1 MDPRAARLKTVEQC
15 EILAENALKGGYHQ
29 LAKDCRE
36 RAVQLRAEK
45 HGAKTEAEKECLEA
59 IYALEAVRSEA
70 NGRTTKAA
78 RTWQAIKRHGIIP
91 TVERVVA
98 RPQVSDGF
106 KALEEMGLKRYA
118 FEAVVLRHPDM
129 FSPEAVEISRRRLGE
144 GEL

>member
-1 MDPRAARLKTVEQC
+1 M
-15 EILAENALKGGYHQ
+15 Q
-29 LAKDCRE
+29 LH
-36 RAVQLRAEK
+36 AEK
-45 HGAKTEAEKECLEA
+45 HGAKTEAEKECVEA

-118 FEAVVLRHPDM
+118 FEAVVLRHPEL
-129 FSPEAVEISRRRLGE
+129 FSPDAVEISRRRLGE
-144 GEL
+144 G

>member
-1 MDPRAARLKTVEQC
+1 MDPRAVRLKTIEQC
-15 EILAENALKGGYHQ
+15 KILAENALKGGNRE

-45 HGAKTEAEKECLEA
+45 HRAKTEVERECLEA
-59 IYALEAVRSEA
+59 IYALEEVRSEA

-91 TVERVVA
+91 TVERVVT
-98 RPQVSDGF
+98 RPKASEGF

-118 FEAVVLRHPDM
+118 FEAVILRHPDI
-129 FSPEAVEISRRRLGE
+129 FSTEAAEISRRRLGE
-144 GEL
+144 E